1 MARNTNRKKATNR
14 HPQYEELFEDRN
26 VKKIEQYR
34 TKKLTYPSK
43 QQIDNLELTKYY
55 WRPNDNFYKISEK
68 FYGDPKYWYVIA
80 QFNKLPFEGDIKV
93 GDTIMVPRPL
103 ARVVQVMK

>member
-26 VKKIEQYR
+26 IKKIEQYR

-43 QQIDNLELTKYY
+43 EQIDNLELTKYY

-68 FYGDPKYWYVIA
+68 FYGDSKYWYIIA

-93 GDTIMVPRPL
+93 GDTLMIPRPL
-103 ARVVQVMK
+103 VRVVQVMK

>member
-1 MARNTNRKKATNR
+1 M
-14 HPQYEELFEDRN
+14 
-26 VKKIEQYR
+26 VI
-34 TKKLTYPSK
+34 LTDVLADDKSKPEYNFLASSK